1 MDYSK
6 LLHLTW
12 LRPAPRTKTFV
23 ALLGLVL
30 VCHLL
35 GSSVLWPV
43 QVLGDSMQPNFDNG
57 TRHYVNKLAY
67 WSEKPQRG
75 DVVTLRVREGEMFI
89 KRVVGLPGET
99 VGFKEGRLVINGRQ
113 HPEYY
118 TASNVPWQ
126 FDSVKVRENCYF
138 VIGDNRAT
146 SVLGVIPADRIVGK
160 VIF

>member
-1 MDYSK
+1 MDCSK
-6 LLHLTW
+6 VLNLAW
-12 LRPAPRTKTFV
+12 LRPTPRTKTYA

-30 VCHLL
+30 VCYLV

-43 QVLGDSMQPNFDNG
+43 QVLGNSMQPNFDEG

-75 DVVTLRVREGEMFI
+75 DVVTLRVRAGEVYI
-89 KRVVGLPGET
+89 KRVVGLPGEA
-99 VGFKEGRLVINGRQ
+99 VGFKDGKLVINGKP

-118 TASNVPWQ
+118 TESTVPWQ
-126 FDSVKVRENCYF
+126 FDTVTVRENCYF

-160 VIF
+160 VIY